1 MFDCDKCGL
10 CCIGLD
16 RNEITAQ
23 LHDGDGICRHLDME
37 TMFCRIYE
45 NRPIFCNIEGYYD
58 EFLKDEM
65 EKEEF
70 LRLNYEACRLKKQE
84 WEECGKDI
92 RRMIS
97 RIPQLDEENE
107 KIIRAS
113 LEKAEQKEVL

>member
-37 TMFCRIYE
+37 TMLCRIYE

-70 LRLNYEACRLKKQE
+70 MRLNYEACLLKKQE

-113 LEKAEQKEVL
+113 LEKAEQMEVL